1 MKYEKYKR
9 IRDSIVTA
17 TAILMAFAVVQN
29 SIFTALAAVTFGIV
43 TLYLLRRG
51 LTEVVHDERTILIQS
66 KAASATLAII
76 TVSIAIIGLS
86 LIFVSGRGIGN
97 YEQAGYLL
105 AFQANIIIALRVLLN
120 YYYRQ
125 KLGG

>member
-9 IRDSIVTA
+9 IRDSIVVA
-17 TAILMAFAVVQN
+17 TAILIAFAVVQN
-29 SIFTALAAVTFGIV
+29 SIFTALVAVTFGIV
-43 TLYLLRRG
+43 TLYFIRRG
-51 LTEVVHDERTILIQS
+51 LTEIVHDERTILIQS

-97 YEQAGYLL
+97 YEQVGYLL